1 MFLREVKTAHGRHS
15 YLRLVES
22 FRQGDKVK
30 QRVVAPL
37 GRKDLL
43 APHLDSLVRLLQTDH
58 ASPRWTSTED
68 LRTPQAWTWG
78 PILAASHLF
87 GQLGLGPI
95 LEGPRRRLR
104 HGQPLSERVFPLVAN
119 RLTRPGSEHALAPW
133 LEDFYV
139 CTGEGSRWAPQGKP
153 WRRVKVS
160 FEQLRLWY
168 QTLDDLVAQKA
179 RIEKE
184 I

>member
-1 MFLREVKTAHGRHS
+1 MFLREVKAAGGRHS

-30 QRVVAPL
+30 QRVVAQL

-43 APHLDSLVRLLQTDH
+43 TPHLDSLVRLLQADQP
-58 ASPRWTSTED
+58 SPRWVCAED
-68 LRTPQAWTWG
+68 AVSTPQAWTWG
-78 PILAASHLF
+78 PVLATSQLF
-87 GQLGLGPI
+87 RELGLGPI
-95 LEGPRRRLR
+95 LDGPRRRLR

-139 CTGEGSRWAPQGKP
+139 CTGEGSRWAPQWKP

-160 FEQLRLWY
+160 FEQLQLW
-168 QTLDDLVAQKA
+168 
-179 RIEKE
+179 
-184 I
+184 